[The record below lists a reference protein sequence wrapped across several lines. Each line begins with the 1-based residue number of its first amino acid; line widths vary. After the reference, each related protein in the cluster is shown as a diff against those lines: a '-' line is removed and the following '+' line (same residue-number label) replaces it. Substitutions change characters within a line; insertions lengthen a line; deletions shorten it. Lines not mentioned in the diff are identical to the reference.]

1 MSLKVDTIKP
11 FTEGGNVTIEGFQV
25 DTLNVLNVDASLAN
39 LGIGTKFP
47 AKVGG
52 FIPDSDLSA
61 NIARVSQI
69 PVIPPITS
77 GAGGYDQSELIHF
90 NSDFGD
96 SAEAQTIYQNIG
108 NVILGN
114 KFTIYFPFFRCDKDD
129 DELGQ
134 FGFHIYR
141 LASGTTSFASSVS
154 FGALGDGRLFVRQYH
169 SSATLPGGN
178 YRAITSTKG
187 MREITGNGGSL
198 LITFPKTSAP
208 VIYFNGQKVDVE
220 ETTSG
225 TAPAWSDS
233 INSALGLFAWPL
245 SLFDRFS
252 GTIAPFSI
260 FAGALTEAE
269 AALSPIALPGWTKQT
284 SYLESLTSGNLV
296 NGTKYIIT
304 SNSGGADFTA
314 QGAPDNDVGTEFVA
328 TASTAPTWGSGSLTK
343 YGAICDLVSC
353 PKNGRC
359 LWDRTTNGMDGIL
372 SAGVSTS
379 SKRVMGSV
387 GGRAVWSASTTAVDL
402 PVAFP
407 VFENT
412 NVYIHDII
420 LTASD
425 NTSVNVGTE
434 SSATYYASAES
445 LTANEPKSITLSK
458 RFPDGLR
465 IRITPTASYTGWIK
479 MLAIYSPIN

>member
-1 MSLKVDTIKP
+1 MSLKVDTIRP

-25 DTLNVLNVDASLAN
+25 DTLSVVNVDASLAN

-69 PVIPPITS
+69 PPITS
-77 GAGGYDQSELIHF
+77 GVGGYDQSELIHI
-90 NSDFGD
+90 NAGMGS
-96 SAEAQTIYQNIG
+96 SAEGPYVYQNIG
-108 NVILGN
+108 NVILDN
-114 KFTIYFPFFRCDKDD
+114 KFSIYFPFFRTDKDD
-129 DELGQ
+129 DELGS

-141 LASGTTSFASSVS
+141 LAPGTTSFGSSIS
-154 FGALGDGRLFVRQYH
+154 FGVLQDGRLFVRQYH
-169 SSATLPGGN
+169 SSATIPGGN
-178 YRAITSTKG
+178 YRTILSTQG

-198 LITFPKTSAP
+198 LIVFPKTSAP
-208 VIYFNGQKVDVE
+208 VIYFNGQKVDVVE
-220 ETTSG
+220 STAG

-233 INSALGLFAWPL
+233 INSNIGLFAWPL
-245 SLFDRFS
+245 SAFDRFS

-260 FAGALTEAE
+260 FAGSVTDSE
-269 AALSPIALPGWTKQT
+269 AAMSPIALPGWTKRA
-284 SYLESLTSGNLV
+284 SYLESLTSGSLV

-304 SNSGGADFTA
+304 ANSGGADFA
-314 QGAPDNDVGTEFVA
+314 SQGAPDNNVGTEFVA
-328 TASTAPTWGSGSLTK
+328 TASTSPTWGSGSLTK
-343 YGAICDLVSC
+343 YGSICDLVSC

-359 LWDRTTNGMDGIL
+359 LWDRTTNGMDGII

-379 SKRVMGSV
+379 SKRAMGSI
-387 GGRAVWSASTTAVDL
+387 GGRAAWSAATTATD
-402 PVAFP
+402 FP
-407 VFENT
+407 AALSVFENA

-420 LTASD
+420 LTASASV
-425 NTSVNVGTE
+425 SVNVGTE

-445 LTANEPKSITLSK
+445 LTANQPLSIPLSA
-458 RFPDGLR
+458 RFPSGLR